1 MKYFFIIALI
11 FILSCSTNKV
21 KNNHGV
27 SSLNNKF
34 NKIVV
39 ENSNSNDIL
48 NLLGPPSTKSSFDT
62 NIWIYIER
70 KKTNQSIFKLGKQR
84 IEKNNVLVLE
94 LDERGIL
101 VKKELYD
108 LNKMNKLLDEN
119 DGTIEDPVVLGSIYK
134 LRGDFAHADG
144 DHSSALKYYQ
154 KAESLMAGNA
164 IQTKYQLDIVSTLLA
179 QNNYDNA
186 LKILEEIIKN
196 DDAGFNEKNLAEEL
210 LAYTKHK
217 MGT

>member
-1 MKYFFIIALI
+1 MKLFFIIAFI

-27 SSLNNKF
+27 LSLNNKF

-70 KKTNQSIFKLGKQR
+70 KKTNQSIFKLGKQK

-94 LDERGIL
+94 LDNKGIL
-101 VKKELYD
+101 AKKKLYNLD
-108 LNKMNKLLDEN
+108 DMNDYKFVEKATQKDFSQNSFVYGVLSSLRDKIN
-119 DGTIEDPVVLGSIYK
+119 APV
-134 LRGDFAHADG
+134 
-144 DHSSALKYYQ
+144 
-154 KAESLMAGNA
+154 
-164 IQTKYQLDIVSTLLA
+164 TKRQ
-179 QNNYDNA
+179 
-186 LKILEEIIKN
+186 
-196 DDAGFNEKNLAEEL
+196 EK
-210 LAYTKHK
+210 
-217 MGT
+217 

>member
-1 MKYFFIIALI
+1 MKLFFIITFI

-27 SSLNNKF
+27 LSLNNKF

-39 ENSNSNDIL
+39 EKSNSNDIL

-94 LDERGIL
+94 LDNKGIL
-101 VKKELYD
+101 SKKKLYNLD
-108 LNKMNKLLDEN
+108 NMNDYKFVEKATKKDFSKNSYFYDVFSSLRDKIN
-119 DGTIEDPVVLGSIYK
+119 APVRK
-134 LRGDFAHADG
+134 R
-144 DHSSALKYYQ
+144 
-154 KAESLMAGNA
+154 
-164 IQTKYQLDIVSTLLA
+164 
-179 QNNYDNA
+179 
-186 LKILEEIIKN
+186 
-196 DDAGFNEKNLAEEL
+196 NEK
-210 LAYTKHK
+210 
-217 MGT
+217 